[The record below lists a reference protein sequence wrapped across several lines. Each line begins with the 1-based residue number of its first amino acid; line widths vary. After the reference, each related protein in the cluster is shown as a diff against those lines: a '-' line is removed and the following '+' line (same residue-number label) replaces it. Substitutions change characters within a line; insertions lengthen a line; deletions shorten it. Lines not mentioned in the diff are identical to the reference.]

1 MFTGKKVNSM
11 AEKDTTNASAPVNTA
26 EEKKKLKAEKKSL
39 EQEQKQQKKDA
50 KARAK
55 DIATQQAKLDEESE
69 GGGFSAFLVTVIIV
83 FVWLA
88 IIAILIK
95 MDVGGFG
102 SNVLKPVLK
111 NVPIIN
117 VILPSGG
124 VTDTLDG
131 ENYGGYTSLA
141 DAVEQIKKLEKDVEK
156 AQIVNS
162 SNTEEIALLKAEVER
177 LRTFENNQVE
187 FERVKLNF
195 FEDVVY
201 ADNSPGAEVYMEY
214 YEAMDPTTAEYL
226 YKQVI
231 QQIEDSQEVK
241 NYAAAYAAMKP
252 AKAAAIFEEMTN
264 DLDLAARILGVMGD
278 DDRGEILGA
287 MNPII
292 AAKITKIMEPDG

>member
-1 MFTGKKVNSM
+1 M

-26 EEKKKLKAEKKSL
+26 EEKKKLKAEKKNL

-55 DIATQQAKLDEESE
+55 DIATQQAKLDEDSE

-141 DAVEQIKKLEKDVEK
+141 DAVGQIKKLEKDVEK

-177 LRTFENNQVE
+177 LRTFEINQVE

-278 DDRGEILGA
+278 DDRGKILGA